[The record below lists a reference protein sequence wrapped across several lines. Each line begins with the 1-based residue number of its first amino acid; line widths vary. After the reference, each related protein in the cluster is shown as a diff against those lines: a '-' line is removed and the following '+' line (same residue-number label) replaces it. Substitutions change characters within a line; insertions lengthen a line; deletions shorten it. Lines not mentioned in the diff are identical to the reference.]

1 MEETRVAATPEA
13 QKAVGKRLDEL
24 AWALFLIL
32 IGAIWLLPAG
42 TVPEGTWLVGAG
54 LILLGTSAVR
64 ALKGVK
70 VSGFAIALAVLAL
83 AAGLGHLVGVK
94 VPVFAILFIVIG
106 ASIILRPLVEGRRDK
121 LHLGSH
127 QAHPR

>member
-1 MEETRVAATPEA
+1 MEETHVATTPDV
-13 QKAVGKRLDEL
+13 QRAVSKRLDDV

-54 LILLGTSAVR
+54 LILLGINAVR
-64 ALKGVK
+64 SLKGIK
-70 VSGFAIALAVLAL
+70 MSGLAIALGVLAL
-83 AAGLGHLVGVK
+83 VAGLGHLAGVK

-106 ASIILRPLVEGRRDK
+106 ASIILRPLVAK
-121 LHLGSH
+121 QPS
-127 QAHPR
+127 